1 MLTSFFSDLEI
12 RTVQEFINQANNV
25 VILTHMSPDGDAMG
39 SSLAMRHFLEA
50 QGKRV
55 DVIVPNAFPD
65 FLAWLPKANED
76 VIYEKQRELADGLLE
91 SADLVICTDFNDPKR
106 IGSLGD
112 KLLTLTCKKMM
123 IDHHLHPSNF
133 PDLTLSYPAS
143 PSTCELVYRLI
154 CDLQRS
160 DLPSTGVA
168 DLQRSDLQRS
178 DLQRT
183 DLQRSDLPSTGV
195 ADLQRSDLQHSDLQR
210 SELQR
215 SDLPSTGVADLQ
227 HSDLQR
233 TDLQRSDL
241 QHSDLPSTGVADL
254 QRSDLHHSDLQRSE
268 LQRSDLNIATCIY
281 TGMMTDTGN
290 FSFNSNYPEMYQI
303 VGELVATGI
312 DKDAIYNRVFNAYS
326 ADRMRLMG
334 YCLYQKMKI
343 FPEHHTALIY
353 LSRKDLYRFNF
364 QSGDAEGIV
373 NLPLQIKD
381 VYYSC
386 FMREDK
392 VNPTEKALAGGS
404 KTKIKI
410 SLRSQGDRP
419 VNVFAK
425 DIFNGGGHAN
435 ASGGEYYGPLPE
447 AVQRFLD
454 NYQDYFVL

>member
-1 MLTSFFSDLEI
+1 MLTPIFSELEI
-12 RTVQEFINQANNV
+12 QTAQEFINQSNNV

-50 QGKRV
+50 QGKQV
-55 DVIVPNAFPD
+55 SVIVPNAFPD

-76 VIYEKQRELADGLLE
+76 IIYESQRAEADALLE
-91 SADLVICTDFNDPKR
+91 QADLVICTDFNDPKR

-112 KLLTLTCKKMM
+112 KLLTLSCKKMM
-123 IDHHLHPSNF
+123 IDHHLHPASF
-133 PDLTLSYPAS
+133 PDLTLSYPSS

-154 CDLQRS
+154 TSLSPISNSPQGVQYPISDTQYPISDTRS
-160 DLPSTGVA
+160 PISQD
-168 DLQRSDLQRS
+168 
-178 DLQRT
+178 
-183 DLQRSDLPSTGV
+183 
-195 ADLQRSDLQHSDLQR
+195 
-210 SELQR
+210 
-215 SDLPSTGVADLQ
+215 
-227 HSDLQR
+227 
-233 TDLQRSDL
+233 
-241 QHSDLPSTGVADL
+241 
-254 QRSDLHHSDLQRSE
+254 
-268 LQRSDLNIATCIY
+268 IATCIY

-303 VGELVATGI
+303 VGELVSFGVN
-312 DKDAIYNRVFNAYS
+312 KDEIYNRVFNAYS

-353 LSRKDLYRFNF
+353 LSRKELYRFNF

-381 VYYSC
+381 IHYSC

-392 VNPTEKALAGGS
+392 VNPTEVALAGGS

-447 AVQRFLD
+447 AVQLFID
-454 NYQDYFVL
+454 NYTQYFDK

>member
-1 MLTSFFSDLEI
+1 MTMLTPIFSELEI
-12 RTVQEFINQANNV
+12 QTAQEFINQSNNV

-50 QGKRV
+50 QGKQV
-55 DVIVPNAFPD
+55 SVIVPNAFPD

-76 VIYEKQRELADGLLE
+76 IIYESQRAEADALLE
-91 SADLVICTDFNDPKR
+91 QADLVICTDFNDPKR

-112 KLLTLTCKKMM
+112 KLLTLPCKKMM
-123 IDHHLHPSNF
+123 IDHHLHPASF
-133 PDLTLSYPAS
+133 PDLTLSYPSS

-154 CDLQRS
+154 TSLSPISNSPQGVQYPISDTQYPISDTRS
-160 DLPSTGVA
+160 PISQD
-168 DLQRSDLQRS
+168 
-178 DLQRT
+178 
-183 DLQRSDLPSTGV
+183 
-195 ADLQRSDLQHSDLQR
+195 
-210 SELQR
+210 
-215 SDLPSTGVADLQ
+215 
-227 HSDLQR
+227 
-233 TDLQRSDL
+233 
-241 QHSDLPSTGVADL
+241 
-254 QRSDLHHSDLQRSE
+254 
-268 LQRSDLNIATCIY
+268 IATCIY

-303 VGELVATGI
+303 VGELVSFGVN
-312 DKDAIYNRVFNAYS
+312 KDEIYNRVFNAYS

-353 LSRKDLYRFNF
+353 LSRKELYRFDF

-381 VYYSC
+381 IHYSC

-392 VNPTEKALAGGS
+392 VNPTEVALAGGS

-447 AVQRFLD
+447 AVQLFID
-454 NYQDYFVL
+454 NYTQYFDK

>member
-1 MLTSFFSDLEI
+1 MLTPIFSELEI
-12 RTVQEFINQANNV
+12 QTAQEFINQSNNV

-50 QGKRV
+50 QGKQV
-55 DVIVPNAFPD
+55 SVIVPNAFPD

-76 VIYEKQRELADGLLE
+76 IIYESQRTQADALLE
-91 SADLVICTDFNDPKR
+91 QADLVICTDFNDPKR

-112 KLLTLTCKKMM
+112 KLLTLPCKKMM
-123 IDHHLHPSNF
+123 IDHHLHPACF
-133 PDLTLSYPAS
+133 PDLTLSYPSS

-154 CDLQRS
+154 TSLSPISNSPQGVQYPISDTQYPISDTRS
-160 DLPSTGVA
+160 PISQD
-168 DLQRSDLQRS
+168 
-178 DLQRT
+178 
-183 DLQRSDLPSTGV
+183 
-195 ADLQRSDLQHSDLQR
+195 
-210 SELQR
+210 
-215 SDLPSTGVADLQ
+215 
-227 HSDLQR
+227 
-233 TDLQRSDL
+233 
-241 QHSDLPSTGVADL
+241 
-254 QRSDLHHSDLQRSE
+254 
-268 LQRSDLNIATCIY
+268 IATCIY

-303 VGELVATGI
+303 VGELVSFGVN
-312 DKDAIYNRVFNAYS
+312 KDEIYTRVFNAYS

-353 LSRKDLYRFNF
+353 LSRKELYRFNF

-381 VYYSC
+381 IHYSC

-392 VNPTEKALAGGS
+392 VNPTEVALAGGS

-447 AVQRFLD
+447 AVQLFID
-454 NYQDYFVL
+454 NYTQYFDK

>member
-1 MLTSFFSDLEI
+1 MLTSFFSDAE
-12 RTVQEFINQANNV
+12 VKAAQELINQSNNV

-50 QGKRV
+50 QGKQV
-55 DVIVPNAFPD
+55 AVIVPNAFPD
-65 FLAWLPKANED
+65 FLAWLPKAD
-76 VIYEKQRELADGLLE
+76 QDIIYETQRAEADALLE
-91 SADLVICTDFNDPKR
+91 QADLVICTDFNDPKR

-112 KLLTLTCKKMM
+112 KLLTLSCKKMM
-123 IDHHLHPSNF
+123 IDHHLHPASF
-133 PDLTLSYPAS
+133 PDLTISYPAC

-154 CDLQRS
+154 TSLY
-160 DLPSTGVA
+160 T
-168 DLQRSDLQRS
+168 
-178 DLQRT
+178 
-183 DLQRSDLPSTGV
+183 
-195 ADLQRSDLQHSDLQR
+195 
-210 SELQR
+210 
-215 SDLPSTGVADLQ
+215 
-227 HSDLQR
+227 
-233 TDLQRSDL
+233 
-241 QHSDLPSTGVADL
+241 
-254 QRSDLHHSDLQRSE
+254 LHPTPCTQLSQE
-268 LQRSDLNIATCIY
+268 IATCIY

-303 VGELVATGI
+303 VGELVALGVN
-312 DKDAIYNRVFNAYS
+312 KDAIYNRVFNAYS

-334 YCLYQKMKI
+334 YCLYSKMRI

-353 LSRKDLYRFNF
+353 LSRKELYRFNF

-392 VNPTEKALAGGS
+392 VNPTEVALANGS

-425 DIFNGGGHAN
+425 DIFGGGGHAN

-447 AVQRFLD
+447 AVQLFID
-454 NYQDYFVL
+454 NYTKYFAQE

>member
-1 MLTSFFSDLEI
+1 MLTSFFSDAE
-12 RTVQEFINQANNV
+12 VKAAQELINQSNNV

-50 QGKRV
+50 QGKQV
-55 DVIVPNAFPD
+55 AVIVPNAFPD
-65 FLAWLPKANED
+65 FLAWLPKAD
-76 VIYEKQRELADGLLE
+76 QDIIYETQRAEADALLE
-91 SADLVICTDFNDPKR
+91 QADLVICTDFNDPKR

-112 KLLTLTCKKMM
+112 KLLTLSCKKMM
-123 IDHHLHPSNF
+123 IDHHLHPASF
-133 PDLTLSYPAS
+133 PDLALSYPSS

-154 CDLQRS
+154 TSLY
-160 DLPSTGVA
+160 T
-168 DLQRSDLQRS
+168 
-178 DLQRT
+178 
-183 DLQRSDLPSTGV
+183 
-195 ADLQRSDLQHSDLQR
+195 
-210 SELQR
+210 
-215 SDLPSTGVADLQ
+215 
-227 HSDLQR
+227 
-233 TDLQRSDL
+233 
-241 QHSDLPSTGVADL
+241 
-254 QRSDLHHSDLQRSE
+254 LHPTPYTQLSQE
-268 LQRSDLNIATCIY
+268 IATCIY

-303 VGELVATGI
+303 VGDLVALGVN
-312 DKDAIYNRVFNAYS
+312 KDAIYNRVFNAYS

-334 YCLYQKMKI
+334 YCLYSKMRI

-353 LSRKDLYRFNF
+353 LSRKELYRFNF

-392 VNPTEKALAGGS
+392 VNPTEVALANGS

-425 DIFNGGGHAN
+425 DIFGGGGHAN

-447 AVQRFLD
+447 AVQLFID
-454 NYQDYFVL
+454 NYTKYFAKE

>member
-1 MLTSFFSDLEI
+1 MTTLTPLFSTAEI
-12 RTVQEFINQANNV
+12 ATAQELINQSNNI

-50 QGKRV
+50 QDKQV
-55 DVIVPNAFPD
+55 SVIVPNSFPD
-65 FLAWLPKANED
+65 FLAWLPKANEHI
-76 VIYEKQRELADGLLE
+76 IYELQRKEADALLE
-91 SADLVICTDFNDPKR
+91 QADLVICTDFNEPKR

-112 KLLTLTCKKMM
+112 KLLSLSCKKMM
-123 IDHHLHPSNF
+123 IDHHLHPSDF

-154 CDLQRS
+154 TSLS
-160 DLPSTGVA
+160 PLAPNLS
-168 DLQRSDLQRS
+168 
-178 DLQRT
+178 
-183 DLQRSDLPSTGV
+183 P
-195 ADLQRSDLQHSDLQR
+195 
-210 SELQR
+210 E
-215 SDLPSTGVADLQ
+215 
-227 HSDLQR
+227 
-233 TDLQRSDL
+233 
-241 QHSDLPSTGVADL
+241 
-254 QRSDLHHSDLQRSE
+254 
-268 LQRSDLNIATCIY
+268 IATCIY

-303 VGELVATGI
+303 VSDLVAAGVN
-312 DKDAIYNRVFNAYS
+312 KDAVYNRVFNAYS
-326 ADRMRLMG
+326 SDRMRLMG

-343 FPEHHTALIY
+343 FPEYHTALIY
-353 LSRKDLYRFNF
+353 LSRKELYRFNF

-381 VYYSC
+381 IHYSC

-392 VNPTEKALAGGS
+392 VNPTEVALSGGS

-425 DIFNGGGHAN
+425 DIFGGGGHAN

-454 NYQDYFVL
+454 NYQQYFNK

>member
-1 MLTSFFSDLEI
+1 MLTPIFSELEI
-12 RTVQEFINQANNV
+12 QTAQEFINQSNNV

-50 QGKRV
+50 QGKQV
-55 DVIVPNAFPD
+55 SVIVPNAFPD

-76 VIYEKQRELADGLLE
+76 IIYESQRTEADALLE
-91 SADLVICTDFNDPKR
+91 QADLVICTDFNDPKR

-112 KLLTLTCKKMM
+112 KLLTLSCKKMM
-123 IDHHLHPSNF
+123 IDHHLHPASF
-133 PDLTLSYPAS
+133 PDLTLSYPSS

-154 CDLQRS
+154 TSLSPISNSPQGVQYPISDTQYPISDTRS
-160 DLPSTGVA
+160 PISQD
-168 DLQRSDLQRS
+168 
-178 DLQRT
+178 
-183 DLQRSDLPSTGV
+183 
-195 ADLQRSDLQHSDLQR
+195 
-210 SELQR
+210 
-215 SDLPSTGVADLQ
+215 
-227 HSDLQR
+227 
-233 TDLQRSDL
+233 
-241 QHSDLPSTGVADL
+241 
-254 QRSDLHHSDLQRSE
+254 
-268 LQRSDLNIATCIY
+268 IATCIY

-303 VGELVATGI
+303 VGELVSFGVN
-312 DKDAIYNRVFNAYS
+312 KDEIYNRVFNAYS

-353 LSRKDLYRFNF
+353 LSRKELYRFNF

-381 VYYSC
+381 IHYSC

-392 VNPTEKALAGGS
+392 VNPTEVALAGGS

-447 AVQRFLD
+447 AVQLFID
-454 NYQDYFVL
+454 NYTQYFDK

>member
-1 MLTSFFSDLEI
+1 MLTPIFSELEI
-12 RTVQEFINQANNV
+12 QTAQEFINQSNNV

-50 QGKRV
+50 QGKQV
-55 DVIVPNAFPD
+55 SVIVPNAFPD

-76 VIYEKQRELADGLLE
+76 IIYESQRAEADALLE
-91 SADLVICTDFNDPKR
+91 QADLVICTDFNDPKR

-112 KLLTLTCKKMM
+112 KLLTLPCKKMM
-123 IDHHLHPSNF
+123 IDHHLHPASF
-133 PDLTLSYPAS
+133 PDLTLSYPSS

-154 CDLQRS
+154 TSLSPISNSPQGVQYPITDTQYPIS
-160 DLPSTGVA
+160 DTRFPISQ
-168 DLQRSDLQRS
+168 D
-178 DLQRT
+178 
-183 DLQRSDLPSTGV
+183 
-195 ADLQRSDLQHSDLQR
+195 
-210 SELQR
+210 
-215 SDLPSTGVADLQ
+215 
-227 HSDLQR
+227 
-233 TDLQRSDL
+233 
-241 QHSDLPSTGVADL
+241 
-254 QRSDLHHSDLQRSE
+254 
-268 LQRSDLNIATCIY
+268 IATCIY

-303 VGELVATGI
+303 VGELVSFGVN
-312 DKDAIYNRVFNAYS
+312 KDEIYNRVFNAYS

-353 LSRKDLYRFNF
+353 LSRKELYRFNF

-381 VYYSC
+381 IHYSC

-392 VNPTEKALAGGS
+392 VNPTEVALAGGS

-447 AVQRFLD
+447 AVQLFID
-454 NYQDYFVL
+454 NYTQYFDKE

>member
-1 MLTSFFSDLEI
+1 MIQLSSYITEAQVLMA
-12 RTVQEFINQANNV
+12 QELINQSNNV

-39 SSLAMRHFLEA
+39 SSLAIRHFLEA
-50 QGKRV
+50 QGKQV
-55 DVIVPNAFPD
+55 NVIVPNAFPD
-65 FLAWLPKANED
+65 FLAWLPKAD
-76 VIYEKQRELADGLLE
+76 LHIIYEKSKADADAILEQAELI
-91 SADLVICTDFNDPKR
+91 ICTDFNDPKR
-106 IGSLGD
+106 IGSLGN
-112 KLLTLTCKKMM
+112 KMLSLSCKKMM
-123 IDHHLHPSNF
+123 IDHHLHPADF
-133 PDLTLSYPAS
+133 PDLTISYPAC

-154 CDLQRS
+154 CELQRS
-160 DLPSTGVA
+160 E
-168 DLQRSDLQRS
+168 
-178 DLQRT
+178 
-183 DLQRSDLPSTGV
+183 
-195 ADLQRSDLQHSDLQR
+195 LQRSDLQHSDLQR

-215 SDLPSTGVADLQ
+215 SDL
-227 HSDLQR
+227 
-233 TDLQRSDL
+233 QRSDL
-241 QHSDLPSTGVADL
+241 T
-254 QRSDLHHSDLQRSE
+254 
-268 LQRSDLNIATCIY
+268 NIATCIY

-290 FSFNSNYPEMYQI
+290 FSFNSNHAEMYQI
-303 VGELVATGI
+303 ISELVAAGV

-353 LSRKDLYRFNF
+353 LSRKELYRFNF

-381 VYYSC
+381 VYYSV

-392 VNPTEKALAGGS
+392 VNPSEVGLAGGS
-404 KTKIKI
+404 KNKIKI

-425 DIFNGGGHAN
+425 DIFGGGGHAN

-447 AVQRFLD
+447 AVQRFMD

>member
-1 MLTSFFSDLEI
+1 MATLTPIFSQAEI
-12 RTVQEFINQANNV
+12 CAAQELINQSNNV

-50 QGKRV
+50 QGKHV
-55 DVIVPNAFPD
+55 SVIVPNAFPD
-65 FLAWLPKANED
+65 FLAWLPKADED
-76 VIYEKQRELADGLLE
+76 IIYESHRAEADALLE
-91 SADLVICTDFNDPKR
+91 QADLIICTDFNEPKR

-112 KLLTLTCKKMM
+112 KLLSLTCRKMM
-123 IDHHLHPSNF
+123 IDHHLHPSDF

-154 CDLQRS
+154 SCLSPITNSPQGVQYPLS
-160 DLPSTGVA
+160 NSPQGVPYPIGGTPSIN
-168 DLQRSDLQRS
+168 Q
-178 DLQRT
+178 
-183 DLQRSDLPSTGV
+183 
-195 ADLQRSDLQHSDLQR
+195 
-210 SELQR
+210 
-215 SDLPSTGVADLQ
+215 
-227 HSDLQR
+227 
-233 TDLQRSDL
+233 
-241 QHSDLPSTGVADL
+241 
-254 QRSDLHHSDLQRSE
+254 
-268 LQRSDLNIATCIY
+268 NIATCIY

-303 VGELVATGI
+303 VGELVSLGVN
-312 DKDAIYNRVFNAYS
+312 KDEIYNRVFNAYS

-334 YCLYQKMKI
+334 YCLYQKMRI

-353 LSRKDLYRFNF
+353 LSRKELYRFNF

-381 VYYSC
+381 IHYSC

-392 VNPTEKALAGGS
+392 VNPTEVALAGGS

-410 SLRSQGDRP
+410 SLRSQGNRP

-425 DIFNGGGHAN
+425 DIFGGGGHAN

>member
-1 MLTSFFSDLEI
+1 MTALTPIFSQAEI
-12 RTVQEFINQANNV
+12 CTAQEFINQSNNV

-50 QGKRV
+50 QGKHV
-55 DVIVPNAFPD
+55 SVIVPNAFPD
-65 FLAWLPKANED
+65 FLAWLPKADED
-76 VIYEKQRELADGLLE
+76 IIYESRRAEADVLLDQ
-91 SADLVICTDFNDPKR
+91 ADLVICTDFNEPKR

-112 KLLTLTCKKMM
+112 KLLTLTCRKMM
-123 IDHHLHPSNF
+123 IDHHLHPAAF
-133 PDLTLSYPAS
+133 PDLTLSYPSS

-154 CDLQRS
+154 TCLSPITNSPQ
-160 DLPSTGVA
+160 GVPYPISNSP
-168 DLQRSDLQRS
+168 Q
-178 DLQRT
+178 
-183 DLQRSDLPSTGV
+183 GV
-195 ADLQRSDLQHSDLQR
+195 QYPIPNIQD
-210 SELQR
+210 
-215 SDLPSTGVADLQ
+215 
-227 HSDLQR
+227 
-233 TDLQRSDL
+233 
-241 QHSDLPSTGVADL
+241 
-254 QRSDLHHSDLQRSE
+254 
-268 LQRSDLNIATCIY
+268 IATCIY

-303 VGELVATGI
+303 VSDLVALGVN
-312 DKDAIYNRVFNAYS
+312 KDAIYNRVFNAYS

-334 YCLYQKMKI
+334 YCLYQKMRI

-353 LSRKDLYRFNF
+353 LSRKELYRFNF

-381 VYYSC
+381 IHYSC

-392 VNPTEKALAGGS
+392 VNPTEVALAGGS

-425 DIFNGGGHAN
+425 DIFGGGGHAN

-447 AVQRFLD
+447 AVQLFID
-454 NYQDYFVL
+454 NYTQYFDKE

>member
-1 MLTSFFSDLEI
+1 MATLTPIFSAAEL
-12 RTVQEFINQANNV
+12 RTAQEFINQSNNV

-50 QGKRV
+50 QGKHV
-55 DVIVPNAFPD
+55 SVIVPNAFPD
-65 FLAWLPKANED
+65 FLAWLPKADED
-76 VIYEKQRELADGLLE
+76 IIYESRRAEADALLE
-91 SADLVICTDFNDPKR
+91 QADLVICTDFNEPKR

-112 KLLTLTCKKMM
+112 KLLSLTCKKMM
-123 IDHHLHPSNF
+123 IDHHLHPSDF

-154 CDLQRS
+154 TCLSPITNSPQ
-160 DLPSTGVA
+160 GVPYPISNSP
-168 DLQRSDLQRS
+168 Q
-178 DLQRT
+178 
-183 DLQRSDLPSTGV
+183 GV
-195 ADLQRSDLQHSDLQR
+195 QYPIPNIQD
-210 SELQR
+210 
-215 SDLPSTGVADLQ
+215 
-227 HSDLQR
+227 
-233 TDLQRSDL
+233 
-241 QHSDLPSTGVADL
+241 
-254 QRSDLHHSDLQRSE
+254 
-268 LQRSDLNIATCIY
+268 IATCIY

-303 VGELVATGI
+303 VGELVSLGVN
-312 DKDAIYNRVFNAYS
+312 KDDIYNRVFNAYS

-334 YCLYQKMKI
+334 YCLYQKMRI

-353 LSRKDLYRFNF
+353 LSRKELYRFNF

-381 VYYSC
+381 IHYSC

-392 VNPTEKALAGGS
+392 VNPTEVALAGGS

-410 SLRSQGDRP
+410 SLRSQGNRP

-425 DIFNGGGHAN
+425 DIFGGGGHAN

>member
-91 SADLVICTDFNDPKR
+91 RADLVICTDFNDPKR

-160 DLPSTGVA
+160 DL
-168 DLQRSDLQRS
+168 QHSDLQRS

-183 DLQRSDLPSTGV
+183 DLQRSDLQHS
-195 ADLQRSDLQHSDLQR
+195 DLQRSDLQHSDLQ
-210 SELQR
+210 
-215 SDLPSTGVADLQ
+215 

-233 TDLQRSDL
+233 SDLQRSDL
-241 QHSDLPSTGVADL
+241 QHSD
-254 QRSDLHHSDLQRSE
+254 

-392 VNPTEKALAGGS
+392 VNPTERALAGDS